1 MKKINIG
8 MTFYGGVSLA
18 VYEAGVA
25 EEFIRF
31 IQFCKNEGRKYLE
44 PEKSDINIRVISGTS
59 AGGLAAVLMSAAL
72 VNSDDPSKHI
82 KEMRRIWFDVAD
94 LSTIQYKRRQEIR
107 SFLNN
112 DILEEEVER
121 FLKIKEGNKELST
134 DIKILITA
142 TNMQGFFDAIP
153 VEHDFVKKDA
163 YAERAFSTTRHT
175 EVFTFTDSNI
185 REASTEKGKEI
196 RERIT
201 KAARITSTF
210 PAAFPPQ
217 LTLSPSFPEKTIEWY
232 KNGQNKDDK
241 PLHFWYFDGGVLDN
255 KPLGH
260 AIDHM
265 QTSSEEGDWWY
276 FFVEP
281 KPQDYEKKHKE
292 WGMDPMNPPDPVA
305 TIMAVLDARGAE
317 TIYYDLR
324 RIQAINHQVMQINSL
339 VAGLCTLLPGSAEL
353 SRDFLNTCEENMRT
367 ARLHRFLP
375 DYLKC
380 VTMIRYAFIRKGKLE
395 EKKKKEIDE
404 LNRFVLDKIRPLD
417 LKGIISEVAK
427 QEVFTKNIK
436 PDSRKSLEVNSELKD
451 ALKKF
456 DEEEAKKVKGA
467 QLLFRQIAFWVE
479 YNSKKDNEL
488 SEDTWNR
495 FNNAR
500 KELEDALKSLDECYR
515 TIEKKIKAFLAD
527 DDLFK
532 ILKSY
537 MLLNEAIHY
546 AAGVETRE
554 KINLVRIY
562 HNEKDYGPLA
572 GAKIANFAG
581 FLDRRWRKHDYLMGI
596 KDAHEMLK
604 GRMKECIGDDTFWK
618 DYDRWRFN
626 VGNTAIGEKYSLS
639 DKDILGPNDM
649 ELENLAADRVI
660 SNLNGV
666 LRSSEK
672 LIKKHDDKFFYSILK
687 KIQINWMLPTIRFI
701 LWLLKQATVQPSI
714 SEDKE
719 EAAVTTTVKKFIRS
733 GRRYMGFIFMG
744 IILGILI
751 SFFLPD
757 FLKDLAHWILEKIK

>member
-8 MTFYGGVSLA
+8 LTFYGGVSLA

-44 PEKSDINIRVISGTS
+44 SENSDINIRVISGTS
-59 AGGLAAVLMSAAL
+59 AGGLTGVLMSAAL

-94 LSTIQYKRRQEIR
+94 LSNIQYKRRQDVR

-121 FLKIKEGNKELST
+121 FLKIREGNNQLST
-134 DIKILITA
+134 DVRILITA

-153 VEHDFVKKDA
+153 VEHDFVNITA
-163 YAERAFSTTRHT
+163 FAERAFPTTRHT
-175 EVFTFTDSNI
+175 EVFTFTDSDI

-196 RERIT
+196 RKRIS

-217 LTLSPSFPEKTIEWY
+217 LVQSPSFPEKTIKWY
-232 KNGQNKDDK
+232 KDGQNKEDK

-260 AIDHM
+260 AIEHM

-292 WGMDPMNPPDPVA
+292 WGMDPMNPPDPAA
-305 TIMAVLDARGAE
+305 TVMAVLDARGAE

-324 RIQAINHQVMQINSL
+324 RIQEINHQVMQIN
-339 VAGLCTLLPGSAEL
+339 GLISKLCDLLPGCPGL
-353 SRDFLNTCEENMRT
+353 SQDFLDTCENNIRT

-380 VTMIRYAFIRKGKLE
+380 ITMMRYAFLRKGKL
-395 EKKKKEIDE
+395 DE
-404 LNRFVLDKIRPLD
+404 GKININKHLDIINKIRPLD
-417 LKGIISEVAK
+417 LHGIINEVAK
-427 QEVFTKNIK
+427 QDFFTRNIAIDLQK
-436 PDSRKSLEVNSELKD
+436 ILKEDTELKD
-451 ALKKF
+451 ALKEF
-456 DEEEAKKVKGA
+456 DRVATKVKET

-479 YNSKKDNEL
+479 YNSKKDDKL
-488 SEDTWNR
+488 SDDTWNR
-495 FNNAR
+495 FNESG
-500 KELEDALKSLDECYR
+500 KELESDLTSLDTSYKR
-515 TIEKKIKAFLAD
+515 IEGRIKALLAD
-527 DDLFK
+527 DNIFK
-532 ILKSY
+532 ILKCF
-537 MLLNEAIHY
+537 MLLNEAVHS

-554 KINLVRIY
+554 NIKVVRIY

-581 FLDRRWRKHDYLMGI
+581 FLDRRWRKHDYLMGM

-604 GRMKECIGDDTFWK
+604 GRMKECITNDNFWDNYK
-618 DYDRWRFN
+618 KWRLE
-626 VGNTAIGEKYSLS
+626 VENTVMDEKYSLS
-639 DKDILGPNDM
+639 DKDILNPENM
-649 ELENLAADRVI
+649 ELGNLAACRLI
-660 SNLNGV
+660 SHVNGV
-666 LRSSEK
+666 LKSSKE
-672 LIKKHDDKFFYSILK
+672 LIKKHEDKFFYSILK
-687 KIQINWMLPTIRFI
+687 KIKINWMLPIIRFA
-701 LWLLKQATVQPSI
+701 LWLLKQAVVQPSI
-714 SEDKE
+714 NN
-719 EAAVTTTVKKFIRS
+719 VKKESDLIITIKSFIS
-733 GRRYMGFIFMG
+733 TGRRYIGFIFIG
-744 IILGILI
+744 IILGLLI

-757 FLKDLAHWILEKIK
+757 FVKDSAHWVWVKIK